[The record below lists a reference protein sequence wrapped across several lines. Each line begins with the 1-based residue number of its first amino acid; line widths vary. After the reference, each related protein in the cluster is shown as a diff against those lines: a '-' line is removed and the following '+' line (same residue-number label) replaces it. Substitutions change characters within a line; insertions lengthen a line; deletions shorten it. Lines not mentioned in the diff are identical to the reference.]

1 MKSNIK
7 FENQFLFIGAIGD
20 KDTVAKLNEK
30 GCAVSTAYNVQ
41 RKMIDGLQ
49 MLGYYSDSI
58 TAHISPR
65 DWKKNLVIDYKATNR
80 NEKVTDVSV
89 KFLNIP
95 LVDKIIKST
104 KIGKY
109 ARKWVEGKESP
120 YIFVYALS
128 SCLLRGAIE
137 AKKRNK
143 KCRIIAIVPDL
154 PEYMSNNNSKVYRLL
169 KAIDRKIIN
178 NYLKFIDGFVLFAE
192 PMKEK
197 LDINNRPYV
206 VVEGIMKKIEKD
218 LYVKQIL
225 SRQKKSKKIIMLS
238 GNLDREEGIMLLLKA
253 FSQIPNQDYELW
265 FTGNGNCVE
274 HIKEC
279 QRRDKRIKYFG
290 YIKSYEK
297 FLKLQQQAS
306 VFVLMVPKTN
316 KKSAYYFPSKLM
328 EYLATG
334 GQVACYKLQC
344 IPKEYD
350 QYLEYFPDDFEKLP
364 GKLIELCERS
374 PKEIYQKAYD
384 RYEFIDS
391 KGAEKQ
397 MKKVVNLLKQII

>member
-1 MKSNIK
+1 
-7 FENQFLFIGAIGD
+7 
-20 KDTVAKLNEK
+20 
-30 GCAVSTAYNVQ
+30 
-41 RKMIDGLQ
+41 MIDGLQ
-49 MLGYYSDSI
+49 MLGYYSDTI

-334 GQVACYKLQC
+334 V
-344 IPKEYD
+344 
-350 QYLEYFPDDFEKLP
+350 
-364 GKLIELCERS
+364 
-374 PKEIYQKAYD
+374 
-384 RYEFIDS
+384 
-391 KGAEKQ
+391 
-397 MKKVVNLLKQII
+397 